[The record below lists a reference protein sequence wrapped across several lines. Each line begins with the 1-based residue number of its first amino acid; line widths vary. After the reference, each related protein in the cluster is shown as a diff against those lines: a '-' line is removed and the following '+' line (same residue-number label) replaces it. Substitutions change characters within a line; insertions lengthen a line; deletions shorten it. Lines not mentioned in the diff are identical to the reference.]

1 MPGPIAAPAAKAILH
16 GPGEVACLDVR
27 EHGQYGEGHPFLAV
41 PCPYSRLE
49 ILAPALV
56 PRASVPVVLVDD
68 GDGVAD
74 RAAAALAGL
83 GYRDVSW
90 IEGGAPAWAK
100 AGFTLFKGVNLPSKT
115 LGELLEAEWHVPR
128 IDVETLDTWQRE
140 ERAFQLFDGRPASE
154 YRKMTIPDAASMPNG
169 ELAHRFAIA
178 DPTEP
183 VVIHCAGRTRSIVGA
198 ASLALAGVPNP
209 VFALENG
216 TQGWA
221 LSGRALRHG
230 AIPAPLPDLSEDA
243 QRLSRA
249 RAGAVIA
256 ANRLTVIA
264 PGDLDRL
271 AADPARTLYVL
282 DVRTEAE
289 FAAGTLTGAVHAP
302 AVQLVQASDAWLGV
316 RRARVVLGCD
326 TGLRSATAAV
336 FLAAL
341 NYEVFVLPG
350 IEKLSGRPGPE
361 RRDAPT
367 PPTLPALEPMST
379 EAAVALAAAGGT
391 LLDLRGSLEFR
402 AGHLAGAR
410 WAIRPRLGALD
421 PARPVALVGT
431 AEVVALA
438 ALNLRAAGHADI
450 RHVDSDPE
458 AWRAGGLVVDVTP
471 DDPPDAAA
479 IDHLF
484 FVHDRHDGNLDAAR
498 RYLAWE
504 MGLVAQ
510 LDPAERAEYR
520 IGPSPFANPSKGFV
534 SRTP

>member
-1 MPGPIAAPAAKAILH
+1 MPGAISAAAAKAVLH
-16 GPGEVACLDVR
+16 GGGEVACLDVR
-27 EHGQYGEGHPFLAV
+27 EHGPYGEGHPFLAV
-41 PCPYSRLE
+41 PCPLSQLE
-49 ILAPALV
+49 TLAPALV
-56 PRASVPVVLVDD
+56 PRVGVPIILVDD
-68 GDGVAD
+68 GDGLAE
-74 RAAAALAGL
+74 RASKALATL
-83 GYRDVSW
+83 GYRDVAW
-90 IEGGAPAWAK
+90 IAGGAPSWAS

-128 IDVETLDTWQRE
+128 IDVETLDAWQRE
-140 ERAFQLFDGRPASE
+140 EHAFQLFDGRPASE
-154 YRKMTIPDAASMPNG
+154 YRRMTIPGAASMPNG

-178 DPTEP
+178 DPAEP

-221 LSGRALRHG
+221 LSGRTLRHG
-230 AIPAPLPDLSEDA
+230 ETPAPLPALSEEA
-243 QRLSRA
+243 RRKSRE

-256 ANRLTVIA
+256 ANRLTVIG
-264 PGDLDRL
+264 PEDLDRL
-271 AADPARTLYVL
+271 AADPSRTLYLL
-282 DVRTEAE
+282 DVRDEAE
-289 FAAGTLTGAVHAP
+289 FASGMLGGAVHAP

-350 IEKLSGRPGPE
+350 IDNLSGHPGLE
-361 RRDAPT
+361 RLDAPAA
-367 PPTLPALEPMST
+367 PTLPALAPISA
-379 EAAVALAAAGGT
+379 EAALGLLGAGGT
-391 LLDLRGSLEFR
+391 LIDLRGSLAFR

-410 WAIRPRLGALD
+410 WAIRPRLPTLDLAL
-421 PARPVALVGT
+421 PVALVGP
-431 AEVVALA
+431 ADVVGLVAGD
-438 ALNLRAAGHADI
+438 LRAAGLSDI
-450 RHVDSDPE
+450 RHVQGDP
-458 AWRAGGLVVDVTP
+458 ASWRAGGLPVEVTQH
-471 DDPPDAAA
+471 DPPDEAA

-510 LDPAERAEYR
+510 LDAAERAEYR
-520 IGPSPFANPSKGFV
+520 IGPSPFAAS
-534 SRTP
+534 

>member
-1 MPGPIAAPAAKAILH
+1 MPGPITAVAAKAVLH
-16 GPGEVACLDVR
+16 GKDEVACLDVR

-49 ILAPALV
+49 ILAPALL
-56 PRASVPVVLVDD
+56 PRASVPVILVDD
-68 GDGVAD
+68 GDGVAE

-83 GYRDVSW
+83 GYRDVAW
-90 IEGGAPAWAK
+90 IEGGAAAWAQ

-128 IDVETLDTWQRE
+128 IDVETLDAWQRE
-140 ERAFQLFDGRPASE
+140 ERAFHLFDGRPASE

-169 ELAHRFAIA
+169 ELAHRFSVA
-178 DPTEP
+178 DPAEP

-221 LSGRALRHG
+221 LSGRALHHG
-230 AIPAPLPDLSEDA
+230 ATPAPLPDLSEDA
-243 QRLSRA
+243 RLRSRD
-249 RAGAVIA
+249 RADAVIA
-256 ANRLTVIA
+256 ANRLTVIR

-350 IEKLSGRPGPE
+350 IETFSGHSGPG

-367 PPTLPALEPMST
+367 PPTLPALEPMSV
-379 EAAVALAAAGGT
+379 EAAVALAAAGET
-391 LLDLRGSLEFR
+391 LLDLRGSLDFR

-410 WAIRPRLGALD
+410 WAIRPRLGGLD

-438 ALNLRAAGHADI
+438 ARDLRAAGHADI
-450 RHVDSDPE
+450 RHVAGDP
-458 AWRAGGLVVDVTP
+458 AVWRASGLAVEAMS
-471 DDPPDAAA
+471 DDPPDATA

-520 IGPSPFANPSKGFV
+520 IGPSPFANPSKGCQAKAL
-534 SRTP
+534 